1 MKRTYISPTSAELE
15 IINEG
20 FLAGSGPDITID
32 KDDTGSTDFTN
43 RESFGASLWSHGT
56 EKK

>member
-1 MKRTYISPTSAELE
+1 MKRTYISPASSELE

-20 FLAGSGPDITID
+20 FLAGSPEVPID
-32 KDDTGSTDFTN
+32 KNDTGSTDFTN

>member
-1 MKRTYISPTSAELE
+1 MKRTYISPASSELE

-20 FLAGSGPDITID
+20 FLAGLRSITIN
-32 KDDTGSTDFTN
+32 KDEGADTDFTN
-43 RESFGASLWSHGT
+43 RESYGASLWSHGT